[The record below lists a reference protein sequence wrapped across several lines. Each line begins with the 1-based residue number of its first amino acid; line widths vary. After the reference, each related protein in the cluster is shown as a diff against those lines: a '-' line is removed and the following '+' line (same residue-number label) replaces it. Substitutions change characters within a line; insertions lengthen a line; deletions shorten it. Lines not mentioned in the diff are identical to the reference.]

1 MVRKDITNALKKNGI
16 IIPMGFVSTETLFM
30 MEDRIM
36 KTRGLYFMSF
46 CCYVGSLV
54 CLAADGHEAGHEHA
68 EVDPCRDFLLY
79 TSLLST
85 IYWSISS
92 ANTIYGNGKPSSMI
106 MVAGPIHQFSFWLL
120 LAYYRGN
127 VYGKEPA
134 GVMNTV
140 HTALVGTFNL
150 DLLVKTWL
158 LACAPH
164 KYLQYVFNSGEEGAT
179 VEESGEA
186 VAAL

>member
-1 MVRKDITNALKKNGI
+1 
-16 IIPMGFVSTETLFM
+16 MGFVSTDTLFM

-179 VEESGEA
+179 VEENGEA